1 MSPLTFSL
9 QALLVRHESYIAD
22 SERERKTMAEQ
33 IETLEKKNVTMI
45 EENRNLLDQL
55 EAANTALTESDAHVV
70 NLQATL
76 QSTQQELQKL
86 SQLAART
93 EWLEKQLVEFERE
106 QASWHDSIEAKEESE
121 KSAIRRWQKAERTL
135 ANLQDEM
142 ERIEREAKEERERHR
157 EIVERMER
165 RHSVEKELGSAAGRL
180 KGAAALKNGSD
191 TAGPTVVSHFVKDIL
206 QDNAN
211 LQMGIVELREML
223 NNSNEEVE
231 TLRQQLQL
239 HQPAD
244 EEEERSKSD
253 PGKRKDVREEMTRA
267 NSQELHVHHH
277 YHAPPAPPAPPKPQ
291 PPRRPRKKRIGAF
304 VSGYHTPPSGASTP
318 RSSFSYGAST
328 PAAAILQQTAASVPQ
343 SIPARNRWSTQSNAT
358 YHSMLASSGPS
369 TPQSTTNRTSSIF
382 DRVFS
387 DAGLDSSRPTTPDTE
402 EPGSP
407 VYVPTHAKRGSQS
420 SFRTHSAPIVS
431 RSGINAGFGRP
442 TLNAIVSVEELPRF
456 EESNLASDAIPEA
469 AEHEWEDPISPDAEE
484 NSNIASPLSDGLQ
497 SPSKDQSF
505 HRPTPL
511 RRATSHESLF
521 SVSGMDIHTLKSR
534 PSQLLAP
541 RGPYGGRG
549 ITTQAVISDAT
560 ATATAAR
567 PSALSR
573 PTATGK
579 TLLSGM
585 AGDQRAAAAPSTPI
599 GKKVGSVGGWLFG
612 KWGAT
617 PAPTSKAQ
625 SADSTPV
632 TAKKISDALKADKA
646 GSTSTVPANKAVASK
661 TDKTGSTSSVP
672 AKKTEVPK
680 NPDISKTAP
689 KAVPKPDNPRSITSS
704 SGTSSMTAQSPLKGL
719 QLRPPGINQS
729 GPLLGYFPEPK
740 SPPKVPVVK
749 SLDAE
754 ALREMLEGT

>member
-1 MSPLTFSL
+1 MTE
-9 QALLVRHESYIAD
+9 H
-22 SERERKTMAEQ
+22 
-33 IETLEKKNVTMI
+33 IETLEAEKMALEKKNATVI

-55 EAANTALTESDAHVV
+55 EAVNSAVTESDAHVV

-93 EWLEKQLVEFERE
+93 GWLESQLEDFERE
-106 QASWHDSIEAKEESE
+106 QASWQSSIEAKEESE
-121 KSAIRRWQKAERTL
+121 KSAVRRWQKAERTL
-135 ANLQDEM
+135 ANLQDEI
-142 ERIEREAKEERERHR
+142 ERIERESKEEKDRHR

-231 TLRQQLQL
+231 TLRNQLQL

-244 EEEERSKSD
+244 EEEEEEKRPKS
-253 PGKRKDVREEMTRA
+253 PPKRKDLREEITRT

-277 YHAPPAPPAPPKPQ
+277 YHAPAVPPVPPKPQ
-291 PPRRPRKKRIGAF
+291 PPRRPRKKRVGAF
-304 VSGYHTPPSGASTP
+304 ASSYNTPPSGASTP
-318 RSSFSYGAST
+318 RSSFSYGTST

-343 SIPARNRWSTQSNAT
+343 SIPARSRWSTQSNST
-358 YHSMLASSGPS
+358 NHSLLASSGPS
-369 TPQSTTNRTSSIF
+369 SPQSTTNRTSSIF

-407 VYVPTHAKRGSQS
+407 AFVPTHAKRGSQS

-431 RSGINAGFGRP
+431 RNGINAGFARP
-442 TLNAIVSVEELPRF
+442 TLNAIVSVEELPKF
-456 EESNLASDAIPEA
+456 EEPNLVSDPILEVV
-469 AEHEWEDPISPDAEE
+469 EHEWEDPISPDAEE
-484 NSNIASPLSDGLQ
+484 NSNIASPISDELQ
-497 SPSKDQSF
+497 NPLQDQPL
-505 HRPTPL
+505 HRPPLRPL
-511 RRATSHESLF
+511 RRATSHESLL

-541 RGPYGGRG
+541 YSSRGL
-549 ITTQAVISDAT
+549 TSQAVISDAT

-567 PSALSR
+567 PTAMSR

-585 AGDQRAAAAPSTPI
+585 AGDQRAPSTPMN
-599 GKKVGSVGGWLFG
+599 KKIGGWIFG
-612 KWGAT
+612 KWGNT
-617 PAPTSKAQ
+617 PAPTSV
-625 SADSTPV
+625 SADSSPV
-632 TAKKISDALKADKA
+632 TAKKTDAPKPGKPDKPASTSFVTAKKAD
-646 GSTSTVPANKAVASK
+646 
-661 TDKTGSTSSVP
+661 
-672 AKKTEVPK
+672 VPK
-680 NPDISKTAP
+680 TI
-689 KAVPKPDNPRSITSS
+689 
-704 SGTSSMTAQSPLKGL
+704 
-719 QLRPPGINQS
+719 
-729 GPLLGYFPEPK
+729 PK
-740 SPPKVPVVK
+740 SCPQTRQTWEYLISQRQERRERSFHAKVPVEVARNK
-749 SLDAE
+749 PVGPVVGVLSGGEVA
-754 ALREMLEGT
+754 A